1 MSTYTTIA
9 RSLQSKL
16 SKRAFA
22 IRLEESLKQFYKEC
36 GRTKEARSSKLRLK
50 ELHAEQSIE
59 KHTLKIVQQLCYEE
73 SWHNQIDTLELS

>member
-1 MSTYTTIA
+1 MTNYNTIA

-16 SKRAFA
+16 SRRAFS
-22 IRLEESLKQFYKEC
+22 IRVEEHFKQFYKDC

-59 KHTLKIVQQLCYEE
+59 KYTLKVVQGLCYE
-73 SWHNQIDTLELS
+73 SNRYDTFGL